1 MAPPRDPDGTDAAG
15 ARFRFTIRHDGDTP
29 PYEQLRR
36 QVVDAVA
43 SGALAPGTRMPTV
56 RALAAELD
64 LAVNTVA
71 KGYRALESDHV
82 IETRGR
88 AGTFVAAHGDAVTK
102 EAQRAAIAY
111 ADRVHRLGIDRA
123 TALELVAS
131 ALDAER

>member
-1 MAPPRDPDGTDAAG
+1 MIDSDDG
-15 ARFRFTIRHDGDTP
+15 TP

-43 SGALAPGTRMPTV
+43 SGALVPGTRMPTV
-56 RALAAELD
+56 RALAADLD

-71 KGYRALESDHV
+71 KAYRALEADHV

-88 AGTFVAAHGDAVTK
+88 AGSFVATQGDAVTR
-102 EAQRAAIAY
+102 EAQQAAIAY
-111 ADRVHRLGIDRA
+111 ADRVRHLGIDRA

-131 ALDAER
+131 ALDTER

>member
-1 MAPPRDPDGTDAAG
+1 MRLLIDHAASAPP
-15 ARFRFTIRHDGDTP
+15 F
-29 PYEQLRR
+29 EQLRR

-43 SGALAPGTRMPTV
+43 DGTLTPGTRMPTV

-71 KGYRALESDHV
+71 KAYRALEADHV

-88 AGTFVAAHGDAVTK
+88 AGSFVSATGDPTMR
-102 EAQRAAIAY
+102 EAQLAAIVY
-111 ADRVHRLGIDRA
+111 ADRVHHLGVDRA
-123 TALELVAS
+123 TAVSLVQS